1 MASQHFLF
9 LYDTFGQKENEKG
22 RKVCGLQHMGSD
34 VQESRIGSWRF
45 ARISLCAAVQV
56 CGVQICILYCGG
68 HIQHY
73 AVCSLVWCDV
83 TCYERHENSITCH
96 NGLKYTVPTNITAD
110 PAYTLH
116 TLTKE
121 INKGHLV
128 LYLSAAANKPCTVVM
143 LSGSCNWQWAVMVM
157 VLLNTM
163 QWQSCFTILPY
174 NQMSLKSLAVGR
186 CPAPDFC
193 TGKL

>member
-1 MASQHFLF
+1 MRRGGRFVVCSTWDRMSKNHGLGRGGLHGFHCVLLCRSAVCKSA
-9 LYDTFGQKENEKG
+9 YCIVAATFNIMQ
-22 RKVCGLQHMGSD
+22 
-34 VQESRIGSWRF
+34 
-45 ARISLCAAVQV
+45 CAA
-56 CGVQICILYCGG
+56 
-68 HIQHY
+68 
-73 AVCSLVWCDV
+73 SCDV
-83 TCYERHENSITCH
+83 MLLVMSVMKTLLHVTMDWNTPSP
-96 NGLKYTVPTNITAD
+96 PTLPPTWPI
-110 PAYTLH
+110 H

-121 INKGHLV
+121 INKGHIV
-128 LYLSAAANKPCTVVM
+128 LYLSAAANKPCSTVVM